1 MSFFYLIDFHLFCL
15 VFFSAELLIIIKE
28 RFFKDGKPVNS
39 TVALNAGDFK
49 TCGKAMGMSLLQGGP
64 APNFMSPDVAS
75 FLIGEPLSPSENQ
88 DPLLR
93 TTSERVNLHRCIF

>member
-1 MSFFYLIDFHLFCL
+1 M
-15 VFFSAELLIIIKE
+15 LIIIKE
-28 RFFKDGKPVNS
+28 RYFKDGKPVNS

-49 TCGKAMGMSLLQGGP
+49 TCRKAMGMSILQGGP

-75 FLIGEPLSPSENQ
+75 FLAGEPLSPSQNK

-93 TTSERVNLHRCIF
+93 TTSERGN